1 MAITDIPNIT
11 QKNAYGNYF
20 TIDYRR
26 LQEYVAHTPLALDEA
41 RELADILING
51 VVDLIDRNNEHCE
64 EFAAEI
70 EENEESWDS
79 GYKEGL
85 ERGVITFNGQVE
97 G

>member
-1 MAITDIPNIT
+1 MAITDIPDIT
-11 QKNAYGNYF
+11 QKNAYNDYY
-20 TIDYRR
+20 TIDYRA
-26 LQEYVAHTPLALDEA
+26 LQDYVAHTPLDLDEA
-41 RELADILING
+41 RELAGILIDG
-51 VVDLIDRNNEHCE
+51 VVDLINRNNEHCE
-64 EFAAEI
+64 EFAEEI